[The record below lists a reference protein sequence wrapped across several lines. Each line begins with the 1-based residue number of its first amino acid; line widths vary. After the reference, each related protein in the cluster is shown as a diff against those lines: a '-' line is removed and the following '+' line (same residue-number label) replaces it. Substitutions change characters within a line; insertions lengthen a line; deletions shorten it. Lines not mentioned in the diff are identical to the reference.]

1 MKLNRA
7 DLRKIMYDFNSISS
21 RLLQA
26 DFNDYTNVLS
36 KFIAFIKNTPII
48 IDYIIACGVC
58 DQDLKQEFDEV
69 SRSYGRCIFSLGDTD
84 EEEIRN
90 VFAILNYIAENNIE
104 IHLGVAFGY
113 SSSKKY
119 QDKIKGFNDRVVM
132 VLIHHIE
139 RYLTKIGIDMGVDE
153 KIIYSITVQ
162 NGQVN
167 IANDNA
173 SISATNTVGIDTT
186 QLEKL
191 IQAVRKTADG
201 LSNKDAEILNS
212 NLEVIEEEIKSE
224 NPRKGFIKTA
234 VSGLK
239 MLKGTAEFAAAITAL
254 IQFINP
260 LL

>member
-1 MKLNRA
+1 VSILLFPPCILWSDTRISDGGFACNGSSA
-7 DLRKIMYDFNSISS
+7 ILCKIQLAILWIFV
-21 RLLQA
+21 LQ
-26 DFNDYTNVLS
+26 LS
-36 KFIAFIKNTPII
+36 TFLIYNKH
-48 IDYIIACGVC
+48 
-58 DQDLKQEFDEV
+58 
-69 SRSYGRCIFSLGDTD
+69 LGDTD

-201 LSNKDAEILNS
+201 LSNEDAEILNS

>member
-1 MKLNRA
+1 
-7 DLRKIMYDFNSISS
+7 
-21 RLLQA
+21 
-26 DFNDYTNVLS
+26 
-36 KFIAFIKNTPII
+36 
-48 IDYIIACGVC
+48 
-58 DQDLKQEFDEV
+58 
-69 SRSYGRCIFSLGDTD
+69 
-84 EEEIRN
+84 
-90 VFAILNYIAENNIE
+90 
-104 IHLGVAFGY
+104 
-113 SSSKKY
+113 
-119 QDKIKGFNDRVVM
+119 
-132 VLIHHIE
+132 
-139 RYLTKIGIDMGVDE
+139 MGVDE

-201 LSNKDAEILNS
+201 LSNEDAEILNS